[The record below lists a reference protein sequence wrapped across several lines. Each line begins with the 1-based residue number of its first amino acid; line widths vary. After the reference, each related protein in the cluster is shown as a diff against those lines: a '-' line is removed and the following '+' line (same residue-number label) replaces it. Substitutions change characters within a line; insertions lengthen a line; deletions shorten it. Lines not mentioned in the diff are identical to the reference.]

1 MVKRNH
7 LSYTQNIQIKLLI
20 FYSFDVEFFSV
31 RKWFVEHER
40 ARGRLKVDSSLSKF
54 NHSL

>member
-7 LSYTQNIQIKLLI
+7 FSYTQNIQIKLLI

-40 ARGRLKVDSSLSKF
+40 ARGRLKVESSLSKF